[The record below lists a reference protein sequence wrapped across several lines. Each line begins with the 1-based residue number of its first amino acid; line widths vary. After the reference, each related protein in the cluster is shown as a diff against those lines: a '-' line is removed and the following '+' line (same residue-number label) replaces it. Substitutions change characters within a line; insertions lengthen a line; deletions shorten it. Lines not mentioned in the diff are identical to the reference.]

1 MTHQKLCRA
10 LAQFTA
16 GRIIQI
22 VLSVFLLCV
31 VLNTSGQRKTGFP
44 FERISTDIVR
54 FEKGLSQ
61 NTVQAAIQ
69 DHFGFMWFGTWD
81 GLNKYDGYS
90 YTIFN
95 EEHGLSSQNVSALL
109 EDHLG
114 LIWIGTEDGLCV
126 YDRITDTFT
135 QYKHDHRDPRSLVY
149 NRINCLALDQA
160 GNIWVGTTRGISI
173 FSRKTGN
180 FENYRHDPGNQKS
193 LSNSWINNILCDSTG
208 RVWVGTFGGL
218 DYFDPTRKIFERLED
233 MTWGNEPGKVP
244 VFSLEWHNGKL
255 WTGTENGL
263 FALDPTLRKITR
275 VNVESSKGKPMTD
288 EHIYDIL
295 TDENGV
301 MWLATNGRGIILFNP
316 ETLEIIRL
324 RSEKN
329 NQQSLSNDQ
338 VYSLYQDKAGI
349 IWVGTYSGLNKFD
362 RNSSRF
368 RHFRHI
374 PGDPAGLLGDV
385 VFGFFE
391 DDDGT
396 IWIGSENGVNLFN
409 PETFTFSLPKNPS
422 GTPTPL
428 VKGLVRTFCRTR
440 DGNLWIGSSG
450 GISSYNTRTHRLRH
464 FTAQDQNPESLCN
477 NFVWKILEDPQGYL
491 WIGTERGLSRFDRKT
506 ESFRNYFQADNTPYT
521 LPDNV
526 IFDMMFD
533 RKGRLWIATAGG
545 LCWFDRVSERFYHAP
560 GRGMEKL
567 TSGQKRASGI
577 YEDPN
582 GVLWISTFG
591 GGLMKYHPLK
601 GTYRFYTDKD
611 GLPNNVVY
619 RVVDDGTG
627 NLWVPTNRGL
637 ARFNIANETFVTYG
651 LKDGVQSNE
660 FNLGASLITR
670 KGRLF
675 FGGMN
680 GFNTFYPDEIRK
692 NENPARIAV
701 SGFFIFD
708 RMVHRE
714 LFDGDTIY
722 LKYSEN
728 FFAFTF
734 SALDFANPAKN
745 QYKYFLE
752 NFEKSWNIT
761 DAYDR
766 LAQYTN
772 VPPGRYRFRVKGSNN
787 DGIWNNEGIAITVII
802 TPPWY
807 ATWLFRILLVLTVG
821 FLIYTIIVN
830 RLRRINRKHQIE
842 KQFLAME
849 RQFAELEQKAL
860 RLQMNPHFI
869 FNTLNSIQSYMI
881 NNDADTAIEY
891 LAKFARLMRQ
901 VLVNSRESYIPVK
914 EELAALS
921 YYLEIEQLRF
931 NDKFTW
937 NISADDEIDQEF
949 TGIPP
954 MILQPYVENAII
966 HGILYKE
973 GKGEVNISIEQREDY
988 LYCVIED
995 DGVGREAARQ
1005 KSLESGLER
1014 KSSGMMITQQ
1024 RLELLDRSKG
1034 VDVQVKVT
1042 DKTDGNG
1049 RPAGTR
1055 VEVKMPSIDI

>member
-1 MTHQKLCRA
+1 MVQM
-10 LAQFTA
+10 
-16 GRIIQI
+16 
-22 VLSVFLLCV
+22 VLSGCILLFAHD
-31 VLNTSGQRKTGFP
+31 LTAQRKTGYP

-61 NTVQAAIQ
+61 NSVQATIQ
-69 DHFGFMWFGTWD
+69 DHYGFMWFGTWD

-90 YTIFN
+90 YTVFN
-95 EEHGLSSQNVSALL
+95 EENGLSSQNVSALL
-109 EDHLG
+109 EDPQG
-114 LIWIGTEDGLCV
+114 LIWIGTEDGLNV
-126 YDRITDTFT
+126 YDRSTDKFT
-135 QYKHDHRDPRSLVY
+135 QYKHDHRDDGSLIY
-149 NRINCLALDQA
+149 NRINCLAMDHA
-160 GNIWVGTTRGISI
+160 GDIWVGTTRGISI
-173 FSRKTGN
+173 FRRKTGK
-180 FENYRHDPGNQKS
+180 FESYRHDPGKRNS
-193 LSNSWINNILCDSTG
+193 LSNSWVNAILCDG
-208 RVWVGTFGGL
+208 RGHIWVGTFSGL
-218 DYFDPTRKIFERLED
+218 DHFNPSRKVFERLGE
-233 MTWGNEPGKVP
+233 TVFANELGKSS
-244 VFSLEWHNGKL
+244 VFSLEWYNGKL
-255 WTGTENGL
+255 WTGSENGL
-263 FALDPTLRKITR
+263 FVVDPIQKSIRRIK
-275 VNVESSKGKPMTD
+275 VEISKGKPLND
-288 EHIYDIL
+288 DHIYDIL
-295 TDENGV
+295 ADDAGV
-301 MWLATNGRGIILFNP
+301 LWLATNGRGVILYDP
-316 ETLEIIRL
+316 ENSEIIRL

-362 RNSSRF
+362 RNSSKF

-374 PGDPAGLLGDV
+374 PGDPASLLGDV

-391 DDDGT
+391 DVDGT

-409 PETFTFSLPKNPS
+409 PETFAFSLPKSPS
-422 GTPTPL
+422 GMPTPL
-428 VKGLVRTFCRTR
+428 VSGLVRTFYRTR
-440 DGNLWIGSSG
+440 DGTLWIGSNG
-450 GISSYNTRTHRLRH
+450 GITSYNTRTRSIRH
-464 FTAQDQNPESLCN
+464 FTAKDQQPESLSN

-506 ESFRNYFQADNTPYT
+506 ETFRNFFQSDNTPFT

-526 IFDMMFD
+526 IFDIMFD
-533 RKGRLWIATAGG
+533 RQGMLWIATSGG
-545 LCWFDRVSERFYHAP
+545 LCWLDRMSERFYRAS
-560 GRGMEKL
+560 GIGMDML
-567 TSGQKRASGI
+567 TSGQKRTSGI

-582 GVLWISTFG
+582 GVFWVSTFG
-591 GGLMKYHPLK
+591 GGLMKYHPGN
-601 GTYRFYTDKD
+601 GTYRFFTEKD

-651 LKDGVQSNE
+651 LKDGIQSNE
-660 FNLGASLITR
+660 FNLGASLRTR

-692 NENPARIAV
+692 NINPARIAV
-701 SGFFIFD
+701 SGFYIFD

-745 QYKYFLE
+745 QYRYYLE
-752 NFEKSWNIT
+752 NFEKSWNTT

-787 DGIWNNEGIAITVII
+787 DGIWNDQGIAVTVII

-807 ATWLFRILLVLTVG
+807 ATWLFRILLTLTVG
-821 FLIYTIIVN
+821 FLIVTLIVN

-937 NISADDEIDQEF
+937 RIEVDDEIDQEF

-973 GKGEVNISIEQREDY
+973 GKGEVFISIEQREDY

-1042 DKTDGNG
+1042 DKTDEDGK
-1049 RPAGTR
+1049 PAGTR